1 MAGRIKASQ
10 SQRHHKKINRKKWN
24 KMNDNN
30 YNNKKYK
37 SACIL
42 HQFNEDWI
50 FIFNLLKWFY
60 KIRDVFLSEIF
71 PNKKNKIK
79 IIFFFYTHR
88 FGH

>member
-42 HQFNEDWI
+42 HQFNED
-50 FIFNLLKWFY
+50 
-60 KIRDVFLSEIF
+60 
-71 PNKKNKIK
+71 
-79 IIFFFYTHR
+79 
-88 FGH
+88 